1 MLRNLRWTALLAV
14 FAIGSTAC
22 SDDGPSG
29 PSGTD
34 FDPVTAE
41 QATENLQARLDSDS
55 DMLVSLELASE
66 GLSLAGG
73 TFSVVTPERL
83 DQPVTPLSARV
94 VYSSMMAS
102 SMEPIF
108 PSNLLGVTFEWG
120 AAEGHY
126 VPTERAGA
134 PADGIRFILYA
145 IDPLTRRPAEPL
157 TETGFLDLTDEGDA
171 SATRLG
177 IYAESGGE
185 ALVDYFIEMTYQLL
199 GEQDLSATLT
209 AEGYI
214 SDGTERLNF
223 ELDEMATVLGST
235 QMISVDVDYVLSLA
249 GEDVSVETTLSTE
262 LDLSGEG
269 SIEVA
274 TAGLTIRNGSDVAVL
289 SMELA
294 ADNTLSG
301 VLTYNGEPALYVSG
315 TEGDPVFE
323 RADGEPLTSEDV
335 AALLQL
341 YDLLGDVFDLGEHLF
356 EPFGG
361 SPVSI

>member
-1 MLRNLRWTALLAV
+1 MFRNLRWTALLAV
-14 FAIGSTAC
+14 IAIGATAC

-34 FDPVTAE
+34 FDPVAAE

-73 TFSVVTPERL
+73 TFSVVMPERM
-83 DQPVTPLSARV
+83 DRAVTPLSARV
-94 VYSSMMAS
+94 VYS

-120 AAEGHY
+120 ATEGHY
-126 VPTERAGA
+126 VPTERTGA

-145 IDPLTRRPAEPL
+145 IDPLTRRPAQPL
-157 TETGFLDLTDEGDA
+157 NETGFLDLTDEGDA

-177 IYAESGGE
+177 VYAESGGQ

-199 GEQDLSATLT
+199 GEQDISATLT
-209 AEGYI
+209 ADGYI
-214 SDGTERLNF
+214 SDGTERLDF
-223 ELDEMATVLGST
+223 ALDEMATVLGST
-235 QMISVDVDYVLSLA
+235 QMISVDVDYRLSLA
-249 GEDVSVETTLSTE
+249 GENVSVETTLSTE

-269 SIEVA
+269 SIEAA

-289 SMELA
+289 TMELA
-294 ADNTLSG
+294 ADNSLSG

-335 AALLQL
+335 AALLEL

-361 SPVSI
+361 GPVSI